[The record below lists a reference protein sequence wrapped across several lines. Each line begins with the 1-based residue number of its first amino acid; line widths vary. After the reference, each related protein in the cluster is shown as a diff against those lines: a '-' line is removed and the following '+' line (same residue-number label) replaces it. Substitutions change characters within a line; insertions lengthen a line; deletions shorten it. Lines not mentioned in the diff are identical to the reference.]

1 VKTSVLIR
9 ILVIIVL
16 LGAIGISLFAPTKRI
31 EEVTGGQ
38 FHKATV
44 IGALMVCILIMA
56 FGPRCVHYLIG
67 VEESED
73 EQEMELPAGVEK
85 CELCSKAIGRNQTPY
100 VVKEHIVCEEC
111 YKMIKDEKKK
121 AAKDTTGS

>member
-9 ILVIIVL
+9 VLVIIVL
-16 LGAIGISLFAPTKRI
+16 LGAIGVSLFAPAERI
-31 EEVTGGQ
+31 EEVTGRQ

-44 IGALMVCILIMA
+44 IGALVVCILILA

-67 VEESED
+67 GED
-73 EQEMELPAGVEK
+73 EEEMELPAGVEK
-85 CELCSKAIGRNQTPY
+85 CEFCCKPIGRNQTPY

-111 YKMIKDEKKK
+111 YKMIQE
-121 AAKDTTGS
+121 AKEDSE